1 MAPVDIE
8 QSNNTTTSSIYWATV
23 RTEEEATYSDAIIF
37 ESDTDGSEKNNIKVD
52 DPTESSN
59 AELGSYLLKQH

>member
-8 QSNNTTTSSIYWATV
+8 QSNNTTTPSIYWATV
-23 RTEEEATYSDAIIF
+23 RTEEATYSDAIIF